1 MSEIQYKH
9 CNSVGLDQLG
19 LDFWRSRCPFF
30 LIFPCGEIPYIL
42 YNLHYDAQVD
52 LEISWS
58 QNISWIRRS
67 DTQLRCPLLKEPKD
81 NMEIIPNGNGCRTLS
96 ITLHS
101 KCNLVFCRKCPS
113 RLNFFQDNPFFSIEL
128 VSLVSK
134 HTAWFIKPFIEGGL
148 KTFHDLRIGK
158 YGMIRAGL
166 QDRVEG
172 LAGAD

>member
-19 LDFWRSRCPFF
+19 LDFWHSRCPFF

-42 YNLHYDAQVD
+42 YNLHYEAQVD

-81 NMEIIPNGNGCRTLS
+81 NMEIIHNGNGCRTLS

-101 KCNLVFCRKCPS
+101 KCNHVFCRKCPS
-113 RLNFFQDNPFFSIEL
+113 RLNLFSRRPIF
-128 VSLVSK
+128 SNK
-134 HTAWFIKPFIEGGL
+134 ICWFGEQTYRVVH
-148 KTFHDLRIGK
+148 KTLYWMRPEDLPW
-158 YGMIRAGL
+158 L
-166 QDRVEG
+166 TDRKVWY
-172 LAGAD
+172 D